1 MVYCSPKGDN
11 MSKDLSLC
19 DLLDVY
25 GPLLTEKQRRLLELY
40 YYDDLSLSEIVENEG
55 GSRQGALDMI
65 KRAGKELLQME
76 QALSLVKNARKRGS
90 VITEL
95 KAALEAGDSEKAKKL
110 TSVLE
115 ELG

>member
-1 MVYCSPKGDN
+1 
-11 MSKDLSLC
+11 MSKDLFLC

-40 YYDDLSLSEIVENEG
+40 YYDDLSLSEIAENEG

-65 KRAGKELLQME
+65 KRAGKELSEME
-76 QALSLVKNARKRGS
+76 KVLLVVENSRKRS
-90 VITEL
+90 AAIAEL
-95 KAALEAGDSEKAKKL
+95 KAALAKGNTEKAEEL
-110 TSVLE
+110 VCELE